1 MIVFQCSHVWQAKL
15 SLFMYIVQSNYTH
28 FVISYQSQGFI
39 LLQEKKLRIVYGMKN
54 QIVLFKYILF
64 YTLKSDII
72 LNSNIFYL
80 HV

>member
-1 MIVFQCSHVWQAKL
+1 MIVFQCSHVWLAKL

-64 YTLKSDII
+64 YILKSDII